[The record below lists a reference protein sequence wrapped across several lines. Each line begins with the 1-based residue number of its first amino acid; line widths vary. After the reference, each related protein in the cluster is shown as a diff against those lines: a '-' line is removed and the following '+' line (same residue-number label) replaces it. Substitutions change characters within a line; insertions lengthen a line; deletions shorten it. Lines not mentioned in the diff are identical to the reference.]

1 MPVATCGGHRRLRSF
16 ARRGASRSITPP
28 AAQRHAETKD
38 PAVSDHR
45 SDRSGD
51 ATRRTHRRLLVA
63 VGMLLAATVAG
74 MVVLWP
80 QASELPQP
88 DGELLDPLVSG
99 EVLAVDIRQGEADPT
114 IGLSGEVAEL
124 DILALEGPDD
134 GEVLTIEIN
143 TDGYPEIAEGDR
155 VELDRSIDADTGE
168 VRYFLSDFQRLPTL
182 AWLLGLFVVA
192 VLAISRWHG
201 LRSLVGLALS
211 LAIVVQFV
219 VPAILA
225 GNSPPLV
232 ALVGALAVMIVTL
245 YLTHGVN
252 EMTTAAVVGTA
263 ASLGLTVA
271 LGSLF
276 IDRGKIT
283 GFASGDAVFARSA
296 VEGLDLQGLVLAG
309 LIIAALGV
317 LDDVTISQSST
328 VFALHETDPS
338 MTWPTLFARAMKV
351 GRDHIA
357 SVVNTLFLA
366 YTGAS
371 IALLLLFSTG
381 GLAVAEIVNS
391 ELLAE
396 EIIKTVVGSLGLI
409 MAVPLT
415 TALAASIAVGRPR
428 DAPPLGVAH
437 GHGHGGS
444 GSGVTP
450 TPTPPGPTSAGSGVG
465 PDTAT
470 GDDLDE
476 EERSRRAWAA
486 YLERYETS
494 EREEELDDER

>member
-1 MPVATCGGHRRLRSF
+1 MSEPAPRSAAAT
-16 ARRGASRSITPP
+16 
-28 AAQRHAETKD
+28 
-38 PAVSDHR
+38 
-45 SDRSGD
+45 
-51 ATRRTHRRLLVA
+51 RTHRQLLLVVA
-63 VGMLLAATVAG
+63 ALLAVTIVGMVS
-74 MVVLWP
+74 LWP
-80 QASELPQP
+80 RAADLPEP
-88 DGELLDPLVSG
+88 DGELVQPLVSG
-99 EVLAVDIRQGEADPT
+99 EVLSIDLRQGPADPAV
-114 IGLSGEVAEL
+114 GLSGEVADLE
-124 DILALEGPDD
+124 ILALEGPDEGD
-134 GEVLTIEIN
+134 VLSLEIN
-143 TDGYPEIAEGDR
+143 TDGYPEIAVGDR
-155 VELDRSIDADTGE
+155 VELDRTVDASTDE
-168 VRYFLSDFQRLPTL
+168 VSYFLSDFQRLPTL
-182 AWLLGLFVVA
+182 AWLLALFVAA
-192 VLAISRWHG
+192 VLVISRWHG
-201 LRSLVGLALS
+201 LRSLIGLALS
-211 LAIVVQFV
+211 LAIVVRFV

-225 GNSPPLV
+225 GASPPLV
-232 ALVGALAVMIVTL
+232 ALVGAVAVMIVTL

-338 MTWPTLFARAMKV
+338 LNWPTLFARAMKV

-409 MAVPLT
+409 MAVPFT
-415 TALAASIAVGRPR
+415 TALAASIAVGRPHDAPRLGAGHVHGTGGGPR
-428 DAPPLGVAH
+428 DAVGDDR
-437 GHGHGGS
+437 
-444 GSGVTP
+444 
-450 TPTPPGPTSAGSGVG
+450 GPAAA
-465 PDTAT
+465 D
-470 GDDLDE
+470 DDLDE

-486 YLERYETS
+486 YLERHGAA
-494 EREEELDDER
+494 ERDDDPEAR

>member
-1 MPVATCGGHRRLRSF
+1 MSDPVPQA
-16 ARRGASRSITPP
+16 
-28 AAQRHAETKD
+28 D
-38 PAVSDHR
+38 VS
-45 SDRSGD
+45 
-51 ATRRTHRRLLVA
+51 TRTHRWLLVA
-63 VGMLLAATVAG
+63 VGLLLLVTLAG
-74 MVVLWP
+74 MVALWP
-80 QASELPQP
+80 QSADLPQP
-88 DGELLDPLVSG
+88 DGELLDPLISG
-99 EVLAVDIRQGEADPT
+99 EVLTIDLRQGEADPT
-114 IGLSGEVAEL
+114 VGLSGEVADL
-124 DILALEGPDD
+124 DILALEGPDE
-134 GEVLTIEIN
+134 GEVLSIEIN
-143 TDGYPEIAEGDR
+143 TDGYPEITAGDR
-155 VELDRSIDADTGE
+155 VELDRTIDAETGE
-168 VRYFLSDFQRLPTL
+168 VRYFLSDFHRLPTL
-182 AWLLGLFVVA
+182 AWLLALFVAA
-192 VLAISRWHG
+192 VLVISRWHG
-201 LRSLVGLALS
+201 LRSLIGLALS
-211 LAIVVQFV
+211 LAIIVRFV

-225 GNSPPLV
+225 GGNPPLV
-232 ALVGALAVMIVTL
+232 ALVGAVAVMIVTL
-245 YLTHGVN
+245 YLTHGIN
-252 EMTTAAVVGTA
+252 EMTTAAVVGTS
-263 ASLGLTVA
+263 ASLGLTVL

-276 IDRGKIT
+276 IERGKIT

-381 GLAVAEIVNS
+381 GLAVTEIVNS

-428 DAPPLGVAH
+428 DAPPIGASHVH
-437 GHGHGGS
+437 GAGG
-444 GSGVTP
+444 GNDGI
-450 TPTPPGPTSAGSGVG
+450 
-465 PDTAT
+465 AT
-470 GDDLDE
+470 GDPVAPEPEDELDE

-486 YLERYETS
+486 YLERYEAA
-494 EREEELDDER
+494 ERDDGPNAG

>member
-1 MPVATCGGHRRLRSF
+1 MS
-16 ARRGASRSITPP
+16 
-28 AAQRHAETKD
+28 D
-38 PAVSDHR
+38 PVSDSVAR
-45 SDRSGD
+45 SVA
-51 ATRRTHRRLLVA
+51 ATRTHRKLLVVVA
-63 VGMLLAATVAG
+63 VLLAVTVAG
-74 MVVLWP
+74 MIALWP
-80 QASELPQP
+80 QASDLPQP
-88 DGELLDPLVSG
+88 DEELLEPLVAG
-99 EVLAVDIRQGEADPT
+99 EVVGIDIRQETDPG
-114 IGLSGEVAEL
+114 IGSSGEILEL
-124 DILALEGPDD
+124 EILATDGPDA
-134 GEVLTIEIN
+134 GEVFSLGIN
-143 TDGYPEIAEGDR
+143 ADGYPEIAVGDG
-155 VELDRSIDADTGE
+155 VALDRTIDAETGE
-168 VRYFLSDFQRLPTL
+168 VRYFLSDFQRLPLL
-182 AWLLGLFVVA
+182 AGLLALFVTA
-192 VLAISRWHG
+192 VLVISRWHG
-201 LRSLVGLALS
+201 LRSLLGLTLS
-211 LAIVVQFV
+211 LAIIVKFV

-225 GNSPPLV
+225 GSHPPLV
-232 ALVGALAVMIVTL
+232 ALVGAVAVMIVTL
-245 YLTHGVN
+245 YLTHGIN

-263 ASLGLTVA
+263 ASLGLTVV

-276 IDRGKIT
+276 IDHGKIT

-338 MTWPTLFARAMKV
+338 LAWPTLFGRAMKV

-371 IALLLLFSTG
+371 IALLLLFSAG

-428 DAPPLGVAH
+428 DAPRLGAVHPHA
-437 GHGHGGS
+437 GGS
-444 GSGVTP
+444 GTGSRS
-450 TPTPPGPTSAGSGVG
+450 SAVAA
-465 PDTAT
+465 PAEPAEEL
-470 GDDLDE
+470 DD

-494 EREEELDDER
+494 KRDGESDGRR

>member
-1 MPVATCGGHRRLRSF
+1 
-16 ARRGASRSITPP
+16 
-28 AAQRHAETKD
+28 
-38 PAVSDHR
+38 VSDPVPR
-45 SDRSGD
+45 ADVS
-51 ATRRTHRRLLVA
+51 TRTHRRLLVA
-63 VGMLLAATVAG
+63 VGVLLVVTLAG
-74 MVVLWP
+74 MAALWP
-80 QASELPQP
+80 QAADLPQP

-99 EVLAVDIRQGEADPT
+99 EVLTIDIRQGEADPT
-114 IGLSGEVAEL
+114 VGLSGEVADL
-124 DILALEGPDD
+124 DILALEGPDE
-134 GEVLTIEIN
+134 GEVLSIEIN
-143 TDGYPEIAEGDR
+143 TDGYPEITAGDR
-155 VELDRSIDADTGE
+155 VELDRTIDAETGE
-168 VRYFLSDFQRLPTL
+168 VRYFLSDFHRLPTL
-182 AWLLGLFVVA
+182 AWLLALFVGA
-192 VLAISRWHG
+192 VLIISRWHG
-201 LRSLVGLALS
+201 LRSLIGLALS
-211 LAIVVQFV
+211 LAIIVRFV

-225 GNSPPLV
+225 GGNPPLV
-232 ALVGALAVMIVTL
+232 ALVGAVAVMIVTL
-245 YLTHGVN
+245 YLTHGIN
-252 EMTTAAVVGTA
+252 EMTTAAVVGTS
-263 ASLGLTVA
+263 ASLGLTVL

-276 IDRGKIT
+276 IERGKIT

-428 DAPPLGVAH
+428 DAPPLGASHAH
-437 GHGHGGS
+437 GAGGGS
-444 GSGVTP
+444 DGI
-450 TPTPPGPTSAGSGVG
+450 TSSDPVAAE
-465 PDTAT
+465 PEDE
-470 GDDLDE
+470 LDE

-486 YLERYETS
+486 YLERYEAA
-494 EREEELDDER
+494 ERDDGPNVG

>member
-1 MPVATCGGHRRLRSF
+1 
-16 ARRGASRSITPP
+16 
-28 AAQRHAETKD
+28 
-38 PAVSDHR
+38 VSDSAR
-45 SDRSGD
+45 TSDHGRD
-51 ATRRTHRRLLVA
+51 AGPGHGPGTPARMHRRLLIA
-63 VGMLLAATVAG
+63 VGILLAITIAG
-74 MVVLWP
+74 MVALWP

-88 DGELLDPLVSG
+88 DADLLEPLVSG
-99 EVLAVDIRQGEADPT
+99 EVLSIETRQGEADPT
-114 IGLSGEVAEL
+114 VGLSGEVAEL
-124 DILALEGPDD
+124 DILALEGPDA
-134 GEVLTIEIN
+134 GEVLSLEIN
-143 TDGYPEIAEGDR
+143 TDGYPEIAVGDR
-155 VELDRSIDADTGE
+155 VELDRTIDADTGE
-168 VRYFLSDFQRLPTL
+168 VSYFLSDFQRLPTL
-182 AWLLGLFVVA
+182 AWLLGLFVAA
-192 VLAISRWHG
+192 VLVISRWHG
-201 LRSLVGLALS
+201 LRSLIGLALS
-211 LAIVVQFV
+211 LAIIVQFV

-225 GNSPPLV
+225 GRNPPLV
-232 ALVGALAVMIVTL
+232 ALVGAVAVMIVTL
-245 YLTHGVN
+245 YLTHGIN

-338 MTWPTLFARAMKV
+338 LSWPMLFGRAMKV

-381 GLAVAEIVNS
+381 GLAVSEIVNS

-428 DAPPLGVAH
+428 DAPPLGAAH
-437 GHGHGGS
+437 VHGG
-444 GSGVTP
+444 GGGRDGVVGTRAP
-450 TPTPPGPTSAGSGVG
+450 SATQ
-465 PDTAT
+465 PEEQ
-470 GDDLDE
+470 LDE

-486 YLERYETS
+486 YLERYEAA
-494 EREEELDDER
+494 ERDEGPERS

>member
-1 MPVATCGGHRRLRSF
+1 MSDQRLRN
-16 ARRGASRSITPP
+16 
-28 AAQRHAETKD
+28 
-38 PAVSDHR
+38 
-45 SDRSGD
+45 
-51 ATRRTHRRLLVA
+51 HRRLLGVVA
-63 VGMLLAATVAG
+63 VLLAVTLAG
-74 MVVLWP
+74 MIALWP
-80 QASELPQP
+80 READLPDLGEQQP
-88 DGELLDPLVSG
+88 LDALVTG
-99 EVLAVDIRQGEADPT
+99 EVVEVEYRREAPDPAV
-114 IGLSGEVAEL
+114 GLSGEVAVL
-124 DILALEGPDD
+124 DILALDGPDE
-134 GEVLTIEIN
+134 GETLSLEIN
-143 TDGYPEIAEGDR
+143 TDGFPEVDAGDR
-155 VELDRSIDADTGE
+155 VALDRTIDAQGE
-168 VRYFLSDFQRLPTL
+168 VQYFLTDFQRLPTL

-201 LRSLVGLALS
+201 LRSLLGLGLS
-211 LAIVVQFV
+211 LLIVVQFV

-225 GNSPPLV
+225 GSHPPLV
-232 ALVGALAVMIVTL
+232 ALVGAVAVMIVTL
-245 YLTHGVN
+245 YLTHGVT
-252 EMTTAAVVGTA
+252 EMTTSAVVGTA

-276 IDRGKIT
+276 ISRGKIT
-283 GFASGDAVFARSA
+283 GFASSDAVFARSA
-296 VEGLDLQGLVLAG
+296 VDGLDLQGLVLAG

-338 MTWPTLFARAMKV
+338 LTWATLFSRAMTV

-381 GLAVAEIVNS
+381 GVAVAEIVNS

-415 TALAASIAVGRPR
+415 TALAASVAVGRR
-428 DAPPLGVAH
+428 
-437 GHGHGGS
+437 S
-444 GSGVTP
+444 GS
-450 TPTPPGPTSAGSGVG
+450 PGNPRATSHVVGADADAGPLDADGSDEDG
-465 PDTAT
+465 
-470 GDDLDE
+470 LDE

-486 YLERYETS
+486 YLARNEQAR
-494 EREEELDDER
+494 RDADDPDGRPSNGA